1 MKFDDHVDTLLITN
15 RLERL
20 RRDMDQEEDEQHQRR
35 SQIKNDYDGYLD
47 RLHKEH
53 RRVEKEL
60 KQTPKVGTL
69 HSIRIWT
76 LCM

>member
-1 MKFDDHVDTLLITN
+1 
-15 RLERL
+15 
-20 RRDMDQEEDEQHQRR
+20 MDQEEDEQHQRR

-53 RRVEKEL
+53 RRMEKEL

-76 LCM
+76 LCV